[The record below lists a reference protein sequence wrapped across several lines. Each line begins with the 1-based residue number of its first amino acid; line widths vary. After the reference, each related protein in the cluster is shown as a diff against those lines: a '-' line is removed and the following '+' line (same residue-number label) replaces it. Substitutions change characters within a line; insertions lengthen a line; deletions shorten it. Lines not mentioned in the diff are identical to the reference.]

1 MGKLRLIEV
10 KELAKRQCQN
20 LCPASSDS
28 SVCGTILSLLKVE
41 EGRERGVRIGEG
53 KQEVLAQMPSKSLIQ
68 LADALVSS
76 RL

>member
-41 EGRERGVRIGEG
+41 EGRERG